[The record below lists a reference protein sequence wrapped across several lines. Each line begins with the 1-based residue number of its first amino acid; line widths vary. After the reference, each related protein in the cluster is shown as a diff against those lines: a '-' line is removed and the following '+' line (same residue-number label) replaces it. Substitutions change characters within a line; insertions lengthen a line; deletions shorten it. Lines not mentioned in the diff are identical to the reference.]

1 MGLAY
6 NRTLEQSLIPFPPD
20 GLEDGHPVLSWKRWV
35 PRRARCVHKQVNK
48 KVELKPKSVLL
59 PSLISEPSLTL
70 SSLTSHLCHNRDDR
84 EKLSFPK
91 YCALSLEAYAM
102 CYRRVVLLATP
113 NDNNKVEKSKEIL
126 NISQSADL

>member
-20 GLEDGHPVLSWKRWV
+20 GLEDGHPVLSSKRWA

-48 KVELKPKSVLL
+48 KVELKQKY
-59 PSLISEPSLTL
+59 
-70 SSLTSHLCHNRDDR
+70 NRDDR

-91 YCALSLEAYAM
+91 
-102 CYRRVVLLATP
+102 
-113 NDNNKVEKSKEIL
+113 
-126 NISQSADL
+126 